1 MIDRRLFLGGASLAA
16 VSVPLLSAAGC
27 SSSEGGAELT
37 SESGNPG
44 ALPVTVSN
52 ESGAFS
58 DSEILVYIVGTDLT
72 TDQQCRVDADGI
84 AHPISESDN
93 TDDGFTDYSIP
104 LSSVSEFSLPFMSG
118 RIYFAL
124 GGKLRF
130 KVVVDGNGRPA
141 LQYPAGWVE
150 SDPSH
155 GVLHDTVEFTHNET
169 GMYCNTSM
177 VDQFSVPLGIRL
189 QGEADQTT
197 GTFKP
202 GGRDAVFATL
212 SADPDFSSLVVG
224 NGQRV
229 ISPGHAMD
237 AGLFPTDFYD
247 SYIDEVWARYSTTD
261 LRVTTNAGTF
271 TGRVDGSGMLVFDG
285 GVAPIA
291 KPSTRDVFFC
301 DGALHAPN
309 DGITGPVAAI
319 LGAAF
324 NRSTLLDTA
333 EHPVTDPA
341 AFYGHEITN
350 RYAAVFHENTVDG
363 KAYGFAFDDVSD
375 FASYVQDHAPAS
387 LHVTLTPF

>member
-16 VSVPLLSAAGC
+16 VGGALLSTAGC
-27 SSSEGGAELT
+27 SRGGGEELASGGARI
-37 SESGNPG
+37 G
-44 ALPVTVSN
+44 ALPVRVAN
-52 ESGAFS
+52 ETGAFP
-58 DSEILVYIVGTDLT
+58 DSEVRAYVVGTDPAT
-72 TDQQCRVDADGI
+72 GTQSWVDADGV
-84 AHPISESDN
+84 AHPVSESDN
-93 TDDGFTDYSIP
+93 TDEGFTDYSIP
-104 LSSVSEFSLPFMSG
+104 LDSVGELSLPFMSG

-130 KVVVDGNGRPA
+130 KVVTDGDGRPA

-150 SDPSH
+150 TDPSH

-177 VDQFSVPLGIRL
+177 VDQFSVPLAIRL

-197 GTFKP
+197 GMFKP
-202 GGRDAVFATL
+202 GGRDAVFASL
-212 SADPDFSSLVVG
+212 SADPVFSRLVLSEG
-224 NGQRV
+224 NHAV
-229 ISPGHAMD
+229 APGHALD
-237 AGLFPTDFYD
+237 AGLFPADYYD
-247 SYIDEVWARYSTTD
+247 SYIDQVWERYSTTD

-271 TGRVDGSGMLVFDG
+271 TGRVDGSGNLVFDG
-285 GVAPIA
+285 GVAPIP

-301 DGALHAPN
+301 DGALAAPN
-309 DGITGPVAAI
+309 DGVTGPVAAI

-341 AFYGHEITN
+341 AFYRHETTN
-350 RYAAVFHENTVDG
+350 RYSAVFHENTEDG

-375 FASYVQDHAPAS
+375 FASYVQDHAPVS
-387 LHVTLTPF
+387 LDVTLTPF